1 MFKVQWFRFGGWRC
15 SPLNA
20 ALCDKENMSYKF
32 EDWRNRYSERSDL
45 STGLVHLTRATD
57 NAAVAEL
64 MFKILTERTLK
75 GSTTEQGFI
84 VGKEAAVCFQD
95 APLSSVCQNTW
106 FEQKLRANGHT
117 SKTRYH
123 PCGFMFPKQK
133 IYSSGGRPVIYD
145 KTVDAKKYLPESEW
159 WRIVNFDLSNPDFII
174 DWTHEREWRVKG
186 DFEFAIEDVTLL
198 FTKSTTYKAFIALC
212 DKHDRPYYKE
222 VAGIINMQNILF

>member
-1 MFKVQWFRFGGWRC
+1 
-15 SPLNA
+15 
-20 ALCDKENMSYKF
+20 MSYKF

-75 GSTTEQGFI
+75 GSSTEQGFI
-84 VGKEAAVCFQD
+84 VGKHTAVCFQD

-106 FEQKLRANGHT
+106 FEQKLRASGHT
-117 SKTRYH
+117 NKTRYH
-123 PCGFMFPKQK
+123 PCGFMFSKQK
-133 IYSSGGRPVIYD
+133 IYTSGGRPVIYD
-145 KTVDAKKYLPESEW
+145 KTAEAKKYLPESEW

-186 DFEFAIEDVTLL
+186 DFEFDVNEVTLL
-198 FTKSTTYKAFIALC
+198 FTKSTTYKAFIELC
-212 DKHDRPYYKE
+212 DKNDRPFYKV
-222 VAGIINMQNILF
+222 VAGVINMQNILF